1 MDTLDQYRDTI
12 EKVLAAVT
20 DSPSDE
26 VGVVERTI
34 FDRQSDS
41 YLVIAEGWNGEE
53 RTHRCL
59 VHIEII
65 NAKVW
70 IQKDSIE
77 YGIATDLE
85 KAGIPKT
92 AIVLGFHPPD
102 VRSFT
107 GYAADILPFEKIS
120 PQFEH
125 LRAA

>member
-1 MDTLDQYRDTI
+1 MDTLDQYRDII
-12 EKVLAAVT
+12 EHALTAVT

-26 VGVVERTI
+26 EGVVERTI
-34 FDRQSDS
+34 FDRHSDS

-53 RTHRCL
+53 RTHHCL

-65 NAKVW
+65 NSKVW
-70 IQKDSIE
+70 IQKDSVE

-85 KAGIPKT
+85 KAGIPKSEM
-92 AIVLGFHPPD
+92 VLGFHPPE

-107 GYAADILPFEKIS
+107 GYAAEILPFEKIS
-120 PQFEH
+120 PKFEH